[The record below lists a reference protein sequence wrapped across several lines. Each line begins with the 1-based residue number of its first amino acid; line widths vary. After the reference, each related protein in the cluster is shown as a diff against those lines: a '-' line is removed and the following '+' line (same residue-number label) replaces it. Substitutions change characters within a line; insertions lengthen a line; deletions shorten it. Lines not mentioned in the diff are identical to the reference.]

1 MTEPPKVSELAHDR
15 AKTILQNS
23 DLWSSPNA
31 AKASAEAL
39 SLLGS
44 VVVQF
49 QPLEPKPEPV
59 KVERPTKPEKT
70 AKPAADEQPES
81 ADA

>member
-1 MTEPPKVSELAHDR
+1 MTEPAKVSKLAHDR
-15 AKTILQNS
+15 AKTILQNG

-39 SLLGS
+39 QVLGS
-44 VVVQF
+44 VIEQF

-59 KVERPTKPEKT
+59 KAEKPAKPEKT